1 MIFIGQEQKV
11 FQTPWNQRPIIMSL
25 VQYELNLVEVILLCH
40 CLAVIKWLSGVM
52 QDFKVA
58 FQQPSFK
65 SRYYLMS
72 FCWVDLKRPLWVPY
86 GVPFLIV
93 LIFRQIARCIR
104 LTSRNLTEKICL
116 TEAMKIGLAML
127 QFFGIVFLFTVSSFK
142 ATQSSFFSHF
152 LTFAQMYNRTMPNF

>member
-1 MIFIGQEQKV
+1 MTFIEQEQKV

-25 VQYELNLVEVILLCH
+25 ALYELNLAEVILLCH
-40 CLAVIKWLSGVM
+40 CLAVIKWLNGVM
-52 QDFKVA
+52 WDFKAV

-72 FCWVDLKRPLWVPY
+72 FCWADLKRPLQVPY

-93 LIFRQIARCIR
+93 LIFCQIARCIR

-116 TEAMKIGLAML
+116 TEAMKIGLVML
-127 QFFGIVFLFTVSSFK
+127 QFFGIAFLFTASSFK
-142 ATQSSFFSHF
+142 ATQSSFFFSFLNIYSNLKSH
-152 LTFAQMYNRTMPNF
+152 